1 MKNKKQETIPL
12 IYLLGMPIIFIVA
25 NFLARTH
32 IEILGSP
39 LYFSVLLYPLTYFVS
54 ALIVKKAGY
63 KKSLLVMS
71 ITLITT
77 ALAYVIQWSILNKM
91 DCLVMIY
98 SFLSFLIGQ
107 LIFIYTYDFL
117 IKINKD
123 TYGWVF
129 ILFLVVSAID
139 NAFFGAIIEGEY
151 ISLSILVRVIYAVV
165 IPAIL
170 AKKTEIKGKIKK

>member
-1 MKNKKQETIPL
+1 MKNKKQETLPL

-39 LYFSVLLYPLTYFVS
+39 LYFSVLLYPLTYLIS
-54 ALIVKKAGY
+54 GLIVKKASY
-63 KKSLLVMS
+63 KKSLLVMAV
-71 ITLITT
+71 TLITA
-77 ALAYVIQWSILNKM
+77 ALTYVMQWALLSSM
-91 DCLVMIY
+91 DYFVMIY

-117 IKINKD
+117 IKMKKD

-129 ILFLVVSAID
+129 LLVLLVSAID
-139 NAFFGAIIEGEY
+139 NAFFGVIIEGQY
-151 ISLSILVRVIYAVV
+151 VSVSILIRLAYTVI
-165 IPAIL
+165 IPVML
-170 AKKTEIKGKIKK
+170 AKKAVSKK

>member
-1 MKNKKQETIPL
+1 MKNKKQETLPL

-39 LYFSVLLYPLTYFVS
+39 LYFSVLLYPLTYLIS
-54 ALIVKKAGY
+54 GLIVKKASY
-63 KKSLLVMS
+63 KKSLLVMAV
-71 ITLITT
+71 TLITV
-77 ALAYVIQWSILNKM
+77 ALTYVIQWALLSSM
-91 DCLVMIY
+91 DYFVMIY

-117 IKINKD
+117 RKIKKD
-123 TYGWVF
+123 TYAWVF
-129 ILFLVVSAID
+129 ILFLAVSALD
-139 NAFFGAIIEGEY
+139 NAFFGAIIEGQY

-165 IPAIL
+165 VPAVL
-170 AKKTEIKGKIKK
+170 ARKTERKK